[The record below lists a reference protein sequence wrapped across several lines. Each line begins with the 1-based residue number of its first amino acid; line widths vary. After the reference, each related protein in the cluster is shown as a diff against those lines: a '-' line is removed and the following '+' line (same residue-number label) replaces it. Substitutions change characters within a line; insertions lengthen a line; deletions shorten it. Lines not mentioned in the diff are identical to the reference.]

1 MEWFISKNY
10 SFFPWCLIGYRQN
23 TFVFSA
29 SKVHRVLFN
38 DICRRQIVCSQP
50 LKVHSSPISNDDT
63 RPFCLKNTNTNT
75 KVKRSDQEFG
85 QLASLGIKNLLLRG
99 TQLKVM
105 QNMSFVCRLYSSK
118 FGFDYKEIHL
128 SFILN
133 EMKFVSKSILV
144 QNVSPSYCFLLQNTK
159 FIFGCAVYTGRDT
172 KMSQV
177 NTINDKQL

>member
-1 MEWFISKNY
+1 MEWNGSSQKNC

-23 TFVFSA
+23 TFVLSA

-105 QNMSFVCRLYSSK
+105 QNKLFVCRLNWPK
-118 FGFDYKEIHL
+118 FCFDYKG
-128 SFILN
+128 
-133 EMKFVSKSILV
+133 
-144 QNVSPSYCFLLQNTK
+144 NT
-159 FIFGCAVYTGRDT
+159 
-172 KMSQV
+172 S
-177 NTINDKQL
+177 